1 MLYKWTLMLDVLY
14 SSHKVV
20 RYTTWRSNIPMT
32 KLIASKYFGS
42 ARYLKQW
49 LHCITS
55 SLTRHPGPLI
65 FTLLLFDFI
74 KRCLRCADYNIPTL
88 YIGIVCTHI
97 NWSSSYD
104 MNVNVNIIWM
114 LLCKFMSIYISFF
127 LLRKLQQHFH
137 NEHILHLVFINFCYS
152 SLPLAHMYQSYQTG
166 QWIQLAGQRLFFL
179 LRY

>member
-1 MLYKWTLMLDVLY
+1 MLDVLY

-32 KLIASKYFGS
+32 KLAGEYFGS

-55 SLTRHPGPLI
+55 SLHTRHPGPLI

-88 YIGIVCTHI
+88 YIGMVCTYI
-97 NWSSSYD
+97 N
-104 MNVNVNIIWM
+104 
-114 LLCKFMSIYISFF
+114 
-127 LLRKLQQHFH
+127 
-137 NEHILHLVFINFCYS
+137 
-152 SLPLAHMYQSYQTG
+152 
-166 QWIQLAGQRLFFL
+166 
-179 LRY
+179 